1 MRSERH
7 WSIYLP
13 ALSISILWAG
23 VLFWADGREPP
34 LETLKLLALA
44 VEMVAVPSL
53 YLWAFFRA
61 RGAEV
66 VVTSDDIA
74 ISTGGRRPEKAR
86 VGLASVKHV
95 HIAQSYL
102 QKLVGAGQIRIDL
115 ADGRQFVLDDMGAP
129 DRIVEVIRRD
139 QERVDKVSVA

>member
-44 VEMVAVPSL
+44 VEIVAVPTL
-53 YLWAFFRA
+53 YLWAFFRT
-61 RGAEV
+61 RGAAV
-66 VVTSDDIA
+66 VVTADDVA
-74 ISTGGRRPEKAR
+74 ISTGGFRPEKVR
-86 VGLASVKHV
+86 VDLASVSNV
-95 HIAQSYL
+95 QIAQSYL
-102 QKLVGAGQIRIDL
+102 QKLVGAGQVRLNL
-115 ADGRQFVLDDMGAP
+115 ADGRQFILDDMSGP
-129 DRIVEVIRRD
+129 DHLVEAIKRD
-139 QERVDKVSVA
+139 QGRVDKVSVA